1 MEIEKAKYATLGR
14 YILVQNL
21 GAGFNSKVKLGV
33 NTETN
38 QKVAIKILKD
48 VFNKFIS
55 NEIETLSK
63 INHPHI
69 VNLIE
74 FLPNVDYVK
83 KNGTVKKVTAIVL
96 ELAPGGEVFEFLFRT
111 GRFSEEVSR
120 FFFHNLIES
129 LEYVHG
135 QGYSHRDLKPENLL
149 FGENFVLKV
158 ADFGFS
164 TMICGR
170 DGKGFLH
177 TYLGTKGYMAPEIVA
192 KNPYNGVSVDL
203 FAAGVILFIMFT
215 GIPPFPEA
223 QPNDP
228 YYKMIVANKLD
239 IFWMAHSRSKPA
251 GFFSLEFK
259 DLISAMFSYDPAK
272 RPTIE
277 QIKAHPWYNGPIPT
291 EEAVRMEM
299 NQRFLKVSAE
309 TEKERIE
316 KKAIALKKKQTA
328 GQRQATLISYPGM
341 ASAKGSLDNLGEG
354 ALKEIYE
361 AFPTLSLQRKTNR
374 YTEDSHAGNYD
385 YLCPDTAPEAFI
397 LSLHALKSGKGYEI
411 KVSDKGYKVIASFGA
426 DSRKVDICAR
436 TFENEDGTSY
446 IRFERLGGD
455 LIHFKKLTTA
465 LTYSLNTVTH
475 MAPAI
480 APAADDAEVES
491 E

>member
-96 ELAPGGEVFEFLFRT
+96 ELAPGGEIFEFLFRT

-277 QIKAHPWYNGPIPT
+277 QIKSHPWYNGPVPT
-291 EEAVRMEM
+291 EEAVRLEM
-299 NQRFLKVSAE
+299 SQRFAKVSAE
-309 TEKERIE
+309 TEKERAE

-328 GQRQATLISYPGM
+328 AQRPATLINYPGI
-341 ASAKGSLDNLGEG
+341 ASAKGSIDNIEDGG
-354 ALKEIYE
+354 VKELYE
-361 AFPTLSLQRKTNR
+361 EYPALSLQRQAKK
-374 YTEDSHAGNYD
+374 YTEDPHGYD
-385 YLCPDTAPEAFI
+385 YLCPDNALESMI
-397 LSLHALKSGKGYEI
+397 LSLYALKSNKAYEI
-411 KVSDKGYKVIASFGA
+411 KVSDKSHKIVASIGA
-426 DSRKVDICAR
+426 DSRKVDVCAR

-446 IRFERLGGD
+446 IRFERMGGD
-455 LIHFKKLTTA
+455 LVHFKKLTTA
-465 LTYSLNTVTH
+465 LTYSLNKVTH
-475 MAPAI
+475 MGPAI
-480 APAADDAEVES
+480 APEDDAEVES
-491 E
+491 A